1 MFQNKNGKRSVSFA
15 GRLFLASCL
24 FLMGSICY
32 SQYASSKSQDH
43 VYAAGVPQALGVDV
57 ALSTP
62 PVRPT
67 PPPQPVVDNT
77 AQYNQELNDLI
88 AQWVRSQPANN
99 QWGVAVK
106 GLSNTKI
113 ESNYGGDTSFEAAS
127 VFKLYLIY
135 ALSQK
140 IPKEQ
145 WATTKVEGE
154 RTLNDCVKAML
165 ERSDNVC
172 GVAVGDKLGWF
183 RAQQVSKA
191 AGYAHTNLN
200 GTPIMSTPNDTL
212 KFLGDLYAGT
222 TFTPQLRDEILGY
235 MRNSTYRR
243 GIVAGCADC
252 VVANKTGILNGYQHD
267 VAIVQVD
274 GKDFALS
281 ILSKG
286 GTFKQTAALTTII
299 QQYIR
304 SH

>member
-1 MFQNKNGKRSVSFA
+1 
-15 GRLFLASCL
+15 
-24 FLMGSICY
+24 MGSICY